1 MNFVSFCDS
10 PIQPSTLE
18 FYPYFSS
25 LHLAQKVQQ
34 HIVPSLCAHVQTSK
48 LYLVYHY
55 VKTKEIQYIL
65 HFLQVIRRHNI
76 KESLTKD
83 PKLLIFQIKYARAQ
97 ITTISTTELIK
108 GFTHGSETCKWGSK
122 LVHRHV
128 LFDPTSKKFY
138 F

>member
-1 MNFVSFCDS
+1 MNFVSFRDS

-34 HIVPSLCAHVQTSK
+34 HIVPSLCAHVQTNNK

-55 VKTKEIQYIL
+55 VKTKEIKSIL

-76 KESLTKD
+76 KESLT
-83 PKLLIFQIKYARAQ
+83 
-97 ITTISTTELIK
+97 E
-108 GFTHGSETCKWGSK
+108 
-122 LVHRHV
+122 
-128 LFDPTSKKFY
+128 
-138 F
+138 